1 MKKILLHTAILLTL
15 IFSITNVVAQNKTAS
30 TIKWSLL
37 ASLPQPV
44 KGQTSGLA
52 GAFTGA
58 GGQTMWIAGG
68 ANFSNG
74 LPWEGGTKILHDT
87 IFFFHRKGQHAA
99 LLPQRKRLPFAVAY
113 GVSIPIQ
120 NGVACLGG
128 QTNTGLSE
136 KAFIAK
142 LTDGIANLTIE
153 NLPDLPTGVANAAGT
168 VAGNKIYIAG
178 GETATGVVSSFLCLD
193 LSAAQS
199 RWKKLAD
206 LPQAVSHTMLVAQ
219 SYKNETALYLIGGR
233 RKERSGISEFFAAV
247 YRYNIKTDTWES
259 CASLPYPL
267 SAHTGVTNG
276 TQQIL
281 VLGGDKGLVFG
292 KVEKALVAI
301 EKETDAAKK
310 AQLIKEKNEW
320 QHTHPGFSREILVY
334 NTDKDIWENAGSL
347 PFPTPVTTQ
356 AFTWGKDI
364 VLPSGEIKAGVRSPD
379 IRIGKITDHV
389 KKK

>member
-15 IFSITNVVAQNKTAS
+15 IFPESTIVAQNKAS
-30 TIKWSLL
+30 FTINWSLL

-44 KGQTSGLA
+44 KAQTAGLA

-58 GGQTMWIAGG
+58 SGKTIWIAGG

-99 LLPQRKRLPFAVAY
+99 LLPQRNRLPFAVAY
-113 GVSIPIQ
+113 GVSIPMQ
-120 NGVACLGG
+120 KGVACIGG
-128 QTNTGLSE
+128 QTNTGFSE

-142 LTDGIANLTIE
+142 LTDDAANLTIE

-178 GETATGVVSSFLCLD
+178 GETVTGVVSSFLCLD
-193 LSAAQS
+193 LSTTQP

-233 RKERSGISEFFAAV
+233 RKERSGISEFFATV
-247 YRYNIKTDTWES
+247 YRYNSKADTWES
-259 CASLPYPL
+259 CAPLPYPI
-267 SAHTGVTNG
+267 SAHTGVTHG

-320 QHTHPGFSREILVY
+320 QNTHPGFSREILLY
-334 NTDKDIWENAGSL
+334 NTDKDTWETAGSL

-364 VLPSGEIKAGVRSPD
+364 ILPSGEIKAGVRSPA
-379 IRIGKITDHV
+379 IWIGKITDHV